1 MAGAS
6 TAEGMLRALEQ
17 KDAERLLSFFADD
30 IELYA
35 EDDEQPIRG
44 KEILRRLYQGAL
56 PAMDTVKFELRE
68 LVQDARHAAVLVDTQ
83 VRFGRD
89 MPLPDGSSLP
99 LAGKALSGRVALFLD
114 LDANGK
120 VTRVYRMRDRL
131 NALRQLGISPTEL
144 ERLRSSLEPAL
155 HAH

>member
-1 MAGAS
+1 
-6 TAEGMLRALEQ
+6 MLRALEQ

-30 IELYA
+30 VEMHA

-44 KEILRRLYQGAL
+44 KEFLRRLYQGAL
-56 PAMDTVKFELRE
+56 PAMDTVKLELRE

-131 NALRQLGISPTEL
+131 NVLRQLGISPTEL
-144 ERLRSSLEPAL
+144 ERLKSSLEPAL

>member
-1 MAGAS
+1 
-6 TAEGMLRALEQ
+6 
-17 KDAERLLSFFADD
+17 
-30 IELYA
+30 
-35 EDDEQPIRG
+35 
-44 KEILRRLYQGAL
+44 
-56 PAMDTVKFELRE
+56 
-68 LVQDARHAAVLVDTQ
+68 VQDAGHAAVLADTS

-89 MPLPDGSSLP
+89 LPLPDGSSLP
-99 LAGKALSGRVALFLD
+99 LAGKTLSGRVALFLD

-144 ERLRSSLEPAL
+144 ERLRSSLEPML